1 MSVIWR
7 KPVLTY
13 AVSVGLLTA
22 SVNWVNSVKIQ
33 ILLMAGCLLAT
44 VCHLPSAYLLIS
56 NVVLNRTFSK
66 YFSTISFFDY
76 FPHFVDFCI
85 PGEPKK
91 IPPTTFVDITAM
103 HGNFCTKFYTI
114 VKQSN
119 IHFITK
125 FY

>member
-1 MSVIWR
+1 MKLGTQIGLGR
-7 KPVLTY
+7 AHIVLDGDPAPPPEIG
-13 AVSVGLLTA
+13 AVPLWGRGSWVPLPQRSTAVNGLRFA
-22 SVNWVNSVKIQ
+22 SLSGHV
-33 ILLMAGCLLAT
+33 
-44 VCHLPSAYLLIS
+44 
-56 NVVLNRTFSK
+56 
-66 YFSTISFFDY
+66 
-76 FPHFVDFCI
+76 

-114 VKQSN
+114 VKRSN